1 MKNKTLFPALAV
13 LLGLLFAASVPAAT
27 RIIKFSGNEGEAY
40 VPNRLSV
47 QVGDTVIWQ
56 GLFDAYPLRSTLVPA
71 GADRLDVTSGAQYVY
86 VVKVPGTYRFQS
98 DDYALMGMKG
108 SLTASPAPV
117 QPWGENTGG
126 SPSLYL
132 GTVIRNPVNYPGEA
146 IGFTIKEEQKITLKL
161 LTLDGREVAT
171 LYEGIKEPGTHW
183 VRLPR
188 KNIPSGSYICEL
200 NGYSTDVVHLSL
212 SREKKYRAE

>member
-1 MKNKTLFPALAV
+1 MENKTLFTVLALFF
-13 LLGLLFAASVPAAT
+13 GLLITNPLSAET
-27 RIIKFSGNEGEAY
+27 HIIKFSGNEGEAY

-47 QVGDTVIWQ
+47 QVGDTVVWE
-56 GLFDAYPLRSTLVPA
+56 GLFAAYPLRSTLVPA
-71 GADRLDVTSGAQYVY
+71 GADRLDVTTGIEYVY

-98 DDYALMGMKG
+98 DDYALLGMKG
-108 SLTASPAPV
+108 SLTTSPEPV
-117 QPWGENTGG
+117 QPWGDNTGG

-146 IGFTIKEEQKITLKL
+146 IGFTITEEQKITLKL

-171 LYEGIKEPGTHW
+171 LYKGIKSPGTHW

-188 KNIPSGSYICEL
+188 KNIPSGNYICEL
-200 NGYSTDVVHLSL
+200 NGYSTDVMHLSL
-212 SREKKYRAE
+212 SRGKKYQAE